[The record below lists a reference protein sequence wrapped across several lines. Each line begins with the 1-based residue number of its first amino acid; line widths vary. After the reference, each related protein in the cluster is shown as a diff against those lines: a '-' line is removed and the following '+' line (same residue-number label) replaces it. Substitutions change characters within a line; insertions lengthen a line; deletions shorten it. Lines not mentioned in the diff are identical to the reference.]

1 MPARLC
7 FNLLD
12 FYFSKVVS
20 RQRKS
25 CTAQASPHLSSMAFV
40 TLSPNTASQVTARPC
55 EFISI
60 FTASNKHSCL
70 HEQHVR
76 PYCPGRGRVHMA
88 LGRRHNNN
96 NKANNDN
103 DNGSDSSSENMN
115 FEPFDGSRPL
125 LPPWRPEFQSL
136 EEQFTYTSS
145 KLNKRVKHRKPDD
158 TLDNLVKIQ
167 HLASHKTLF
176 ASVISTSST
185 HEHRILL
192 RPLLLD
198 IHDGGFVDLRGT
210 NDVLLNAEQL
220 LVDKDVDAV
229 TRTKLR
235 VNLAATEPDAL
246 QRFVSD
252 ENGVMSDIAS
262 NALLDFLSSC
272 HNNKNSN
279 NGD

>member
-1 MPARLC
+1 
-7 FNLLD
+7 
-12 FYFSKVVS
+12 
-20 RQRKS
+20 
-25 CTAQASPHLSSMAFV
+25 
-40 TLSPNTASQVTARPC
+40 
-55 EFISI
+55 
-60 FTASNKHSCL
+60 
-70 HEQHVR
+70 
-76 PYCPGRGRVHMA
+76 MA
-88 LGRRHNNN
+88 LGRRHNKN

-103 DNGSDSSSENMN
+103 DNGSDRSSQNMN

-145 KLNKRVKHRKPDD
+145 KLNKRFKHRKPDD

-185 HEHRILL
+185 HEHRIWL

-198 IHDGGFVDLRGT
+198 MHDGGFVDLRGT
-210 NDVLLNAEQL
+210 NDVLLDAGQL
-220 LVDKDVDAV
+220 LVEKDVDAV

-252 ENGVMSDIAS
+252 DNGVMSDIAS

-272 HNNKNSN
+272 HNKNNNN
-279 NGD
+279 NGNYCNDDSSTTC